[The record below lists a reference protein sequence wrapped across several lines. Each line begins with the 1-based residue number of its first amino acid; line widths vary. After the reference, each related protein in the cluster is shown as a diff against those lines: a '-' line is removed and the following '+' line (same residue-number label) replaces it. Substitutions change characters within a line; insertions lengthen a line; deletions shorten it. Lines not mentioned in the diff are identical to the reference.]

1 MNSLSFA
8 IFPVFYAWSD
18 EIELSTELAIT
29 PRARTFTTITPLALP
44 SQIQQ
49 RVYNFS
55 VRSVVTRQSS
65 LYTCIKSALNV
76 LYIYVGWFVCAHESF
91 WFGRMK
97 NVLFFQLLFLVHSA
111 NTYIYFNKKDVDG
124 STFWFDPFAVPS
136 FACVFCVFFSH
147 SLIRFVCHYFG
158 VLIKKDVAISIFIQV
173 VWVIHESPPIPI
185 KSLTNKFFLK
195 SSEIFRFKFDFIK
208 VNSFW
213 IFIDN
218 FFLVLVFF
226 SK

>member
-49 RVYNFS
+49 RVYNSS

-65 LYTCIKSALNV
+65 LYTCTKSALNV

-136 FACVFCVFFSH
+136 FACVFCVFFF
-147 SLIRFVCHYFG
+147 SLSYSFRLSLFRRSNKKRRCHQYLYTSCLSNTRISTDSNQIAHQQIFSQ
-158 VLIKKDVAISIFIQV
+158 IK
-173 VWVIHESPPIPI
+173 W
-185 KSLTNKFFLK
+185 
-195 SSEIFRFKFDFIK
+195 
-208 VNSFW
+208 
-213 IFIDN
+213 N
-218 FFLVLVFF
+218 FPF
-226 SK
+226 